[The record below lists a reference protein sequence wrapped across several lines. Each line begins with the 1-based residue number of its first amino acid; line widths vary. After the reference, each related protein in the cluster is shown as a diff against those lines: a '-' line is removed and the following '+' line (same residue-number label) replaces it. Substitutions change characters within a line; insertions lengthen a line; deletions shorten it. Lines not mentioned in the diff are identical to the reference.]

1 MTIYLSVIHTAVY
14 LAVVIPIVILMS
26 GIKMNNKS
34 VVKINVF
41 QFILGDRVEVFLFM
55 GL

>member
-1 MTIYLSVIHTAVY
+1 MLIHISVLYTTIY

-34 VVKINVF
+34 VAKINMF
-41 QFILGDRVEVFLFM
+41 QFIS
-55 GL
+55 